1 VQTYD
6 FDLFVIGG
14 GSGGVRA
21 ARMAGQRGARV
32 ALAEV
37 ADMGG
42 TCVNLGCIP
51 KKLYSYA
58 AHFAESFEESHGF
71 GWEGAA
77 PTFNWATLKANRAK
91 EIKRLN
97 GIYDQLLEGAGV
109 KVIKG
114 WARLVDAHTVQVG
127 DQQYT
132 AKNILISTGGTAL
145 IPAVEGHEHVVTSDS
160 MFDLNPFPKRLLV
173 VGGGYIACE
182 FASIF
187 NGLGA
192 QVTQVHRGDKVLTGF
207 DEDVRSFVAAEMTK
221 TGVNFKFKTE
231 VASITKMPDG
241 LLVKTKGGESIT
253 VDSVLYAT
261 GRVANASGLGLSA
274 AGVEVNAAGA
284 IQVNPQYQTNVP
296 SIYALGDVTARVQL
310 TPVAL
315 GEAMVVVDQLF
326 GPAAGKPPRSMSYD
340 FIPTAVFTHP
350 NIGTV
355 GFSEA
360 AARKEFGKVS
370 VYRADF
376 KALKHTLSGSSERTL
391 MKLLVDDASDRVV
404 GLHMVGPDA
413 GEVVQGFAVA
423 MKAGATKAVFDS
435 TIGIH
440 PTLAEEFVTMRE
452 AVPPRPLASPSSL
465 DVPSR
470 DAQALRA
477 VQARAGGLEAAAL
490 SPEGVAAP
498 AV

>member
-1 VQTYD
+1 MQTFD

-21 ARMAGQRGARV
+21 ARMTGQRGARV
-32 ALAEV
+32 GLAEA

-42 TCVNLGCIP
+42 TCVNVGCIP

-77 PTFNWATLKANRAK
+77 PTFNWETLKTNRAK

-97 GIYDQLLEGAGV
+97 GIYVNLLGGAGV
-109 KVIKG
+109 NIIRG
-114 WARLVDAHTVQVG
+114 WAKLVDAHTVDVG
-127 DQQYT
+127 GKTFT
-132 AKNILISTGGTAL
+132 AKNILIATGGTAV
-145 IPAVEGHEHVVTSDS
+145 IPDVEGSQHVVTSDH
-160 MFDLNPFPKRLLV
+160 MFDLSPFPKRLLV

-187 NGLGA
+187 NGLGS
-192 QVTQVHRGDKVLTGF
+192 QVTQLHRGDKVLTGF
-207 DEDVRSFVAAEMTK
+207 DNDVRSFIAAEMTK
-221 TGVNFKFKTE
+221 AGVDFKFKTE
-231 VASITKMPDG
+231 VASITKTTHG
-241 LLVKTKGGESIT
+241 LQVKFNSGDNVTA
-253 VDSVLYAT
+253 DAVLYAT
-261 GRVANASGLGLSA
+261 GRKANTSGLGLAA
-274 AGVEVNAAGA
+274 AGVDVNAAGA
-284 IQVNPQYQTNVP
+284 VRVNARYQTNVP
-296 SIYALGDVTARVQL
+296 SVYALGDVTARVQL

-326 GPAAGKPPRSMSYD
+326 GPAAGKAPRSMSYD

-355 GFSEA
+355 GFSED
-360 AARKEFGKVS
+360 AARKEFGDVT
-370 VYRADF
+370 VYRSEF
-376 KALKHTLSGSSERTL
+376 KALKHTLSGSTERTL
-391 MKLLVDDASDRVV
+391 MKLIVEDATDRVV
-404 GLHMVGPDA
+404 GLHMVGADA

-440 PTLAEEFVTMRE
+440 PTAAEEFVTMRD
-452 AVPPRPLASPSSL
+452 ALPPQQLLRAAKASPT
-465 DVPSR
+465 
-470 DAQALRA
+470 AMA
-477 VQARAGGLEAAAL
+477 
-490 SPEGVAAP
+490 
-498 AV
+498 

>member
-1 VQTYD
+1 MQNFD

-32 ALAEV
+32 GLAEASV
-37 ADMGG
+37 MGG
-42 TCVNLGCIP
+42 TCVNVGCIP

-58 AHFAESFEESHGF
+58 AHYAESFEESHGF

-77 PTFNWATLKANRAK
+77 PTFNWETLKTNRAK

-97 GIYDQLLEGAGV
+97 GIYDQLLAGAGV
-109 KVIKG
+109 KVING
-114 WARLVDAHTVQVG
+114 WATLVDAHTVDVAG
-127 DQQYT
+127 QQFT
-132 AKNILISTGGTAL
+132 AKNILIATGGKASVPD
-145 IPAVEGHEHVVTSDS
+145 IEGKEHVVTSDD
-160 MFDLNPFPKRLLV
+160 MFDLSPFPKRLLV
-173 VGGGYIACE
+173 VGAGYIACE
-182 FASIF
+182 FSSIF
-187 NGLGA
+187 NGLGSR
-192 QVTQVHRGDKVLTGF
+192 VTQVHRGDKVLTGF
-207 DEDVRSFVAAEMTK
+207 DDDVRSFIAAEMAK
-221 TGVNFKFKTE
+221 AGVSFKFKTE
-231 VASITKMPDG
+231 VARIIKTADG
-241 LLVKTKGGESIT
+241 LQVQFKGSDESIV
-253 VDSVLYAT
+253 VDTVLYAT
-261 GRVANASGLGLSA
+261 GRVANVSGLNLSA
-274 AGVEVNAAGA
+274 TAIELNTAGA
-284 IQVNPQYQTNVP
+284 IKVNGQYQTSVP
-296 SIYALGDVTARVQL
+296 TIYAVGDVTARVQL

-326 GPAAGKPPRSMSYD
+326 GPATGKAPRSMSYD

-355 GFSEA
+355 GYSESQ
-360 AARKEFGKVS
+360 ARDKFDKVS

-376 KALKHTLSGSSERTL
+376 KSLKHTLSGSTERTL
-391 MKLLVDDASDRVV
+391 MKLLVDDDTDRVV

-440 PTLAEEFVTMRE
+440 PTMAEEFVTMRE
-452 AVPPRPLASPSSL
+452 ALPPRSLASRSSL
-465 DVPSR
+465 P
-470 DAQALRA
+470 
-477 VQARAGGLEAAAL
+477 
-490 SPEGVAAP
+490 PEGAAAP

>member
-1 VQTYD
+1 MQTFD

-21 ARMAGQRGARV
+21 ARMSGQRGARV
-32 ALAEV
+32 GLAEV

-42 TCVNLGCIP
+42 TCVNVGCIP

-77 PTFNWATLKANRAK
+77 PSFNWETLKTNRAK

-97 GIYDQLLEGAGV
+97 GIYVNLLEGAGV
-109 KVIKG
+109 KIIRG
-114 WARLVDAHTVQVG
+114 WATLVDAHTVRVG
-127 DQQYT
+127 NQQYS
-132 AKNILISTGGTAL
+132 AKNILISTGGTAVV
-145 IPAVEGHEHVVTSDS
+145 PAVIGHEEVVTSDH
-160 MFDLNPFPKRLLV
+160 MFDLSPFPKRLLV

-192 QVTQVHRGDKVLTGF
+192 QVTQLYRGEQVLRGF
-207 DEDVRSFVAAEMTK
+207 DHEVRHFIAAEMLK
-221 TGVNFKFKTE
+221 AGVDLQLGAD
-231 VASITKMPDG
+231 VAAVQRSTAGLQVTLKGKDG
-241 LLVKTKGGESIT
+241 AEAETIT
-253 VDSVLYAT
+253 VDSILYAT
-261 GRVANASGLGLSA
+261 GRAPNVKGLGLEA
-274 AGVEVNAAGA
+274 AGVAQGKDGA
-284 IQVNPQYQTNVP
+284 IVVNDAYQTSVP

-315 GEAMVVVDQLF
+315 GEAMVVVDHLF
-326 GPAAGKPPRSMSYD
+326 GPAAGKAPRSMSYD

-355 GFSEA
+355 GFSEE
-360 AARKEFGKVS
+360 AARQTFAKVS

-376 KALKHTLSGSSERTL
+376 RALKHTLSGSTERTL
-391 MKLLVDDASDRVV
+391 VKLLVDDATDRVV

-423 MKAGATKAVFDS
+423 MKAGATKAIFDS

-440 PTLAEEFVTMRE
+440 PTMAEEFVTMRE
-452 AVPPRPLASPSSL
+452 PVKTP
-465 DVPSR
+465 
-470 DAQALRA
+470 
-477 VQARAGGLEAAAL
+477 
-490 SPEGVAAP
+490 
-498 AV
+498 